1 MPIYKYKCQDCD
13 QVISILH
20 SIDDVKKDCTLCDAT
35 DSLVKMIGKP
45 FINKT
50 ENITDAGTGALTKKF
65 IEDNKEVLQKQKEE
79 FKNKTYD
86 ES

>member
-1 MPIYKYKCQDCD
+1 
-13 QVISILH
+13 
-20 SIDDVKKDCTLCDAT
+20 
-35 DSLVKMIGKP
+35 MIGKP

-50 ENITDAGTGALTKKF
+50 ENTTDAGTGALTKKF